1 MDVNKYYKNIKK
13 IGQNKIR
20 TSLVFFCLLVTLT
33 CTKTSEN
40 KELSVEYSDGEAIY
54 IIFKSKGDT
63 EAYKVF
69 LRGNTTTAVLGS
81 FTKEGEHTIF
91 KPIIPF
97 TKGLSYELRHNH
109 KTLTEFTIKEI
120 EENVEKARILAIYPS
135 RDTVPENLL
144 KIYMIFS
151 KPMQEVHAALDYIEV
166 YNITKDE
173 PTDIFLPLQNELWNQ
188 EHTELTLWLD
198 PGRIKR
204 DLIPN
209 REKGQPL
216 EQGNS
221 YRISIDEQWQDAK
234 GNYLEKAGKKEF
246 YVSERD
252 SKKPN
257 VKNWKLQIPKKE
269 TVGTLVISFAEDM
282 DAMLLQETLV
292 IRSADN
298 KQVAGNFKLA
308 RKEQE
313 LIFQPDLSWKAGDYQ
328 LVIDS
333 KLEDLAG
340 NNLNHLFD
348 KDLLAIDKDLDTEF
362 KSLFFTLK

>member
-1 MDVNKYYKNIKK
+1 MDVNKQYNYQKK
-13 IGQNKIR
+13 IGQKKIR
-20 TSLVFFCLLVTLT
+20 TSLVFFCLLIAAS
-33 CTKTSEN
+33 CTKPSEI
-40 KELSVEYSDGEAIY
+40 KDLSVGYGDEKANHIT
-54 IIFKSKGDT
+54 FKSTGDT

-69 LRGNTTTAVLGS
+69 LKGNSTTPVLGN
-81 FTKEGEHTIF
+81 FTKEGEKAIF
-91 KPIIPF
+91 KPVIPF
-97 TKGLSYELRHNH
+97 SSGMSYELKRDHT
-109 KTLTEFTIKEI
+109 TLIEFTINES
-120 EENVEKARILAIYPS
+120 EKNSEKPKVLDIYPS

-144 KIYMIFS
+144 KIYLVFS
-151 KPMQEVHAALDYIEV
+151 RPMQEVHAALDYIEV

-209 REKGQPL
+209 REKGKPL

-221 YRISIDEQWQDAK
+221 YSVSINQQWQDAR
-234 GNYLEKAGKKEF
+234 GTNLERGVIKEF
-246 YVSERD
+246 FVSNRD

-269 TVGTLVISFAEDM
+269 TNGTLVISFAEAM
-282 DAMLLQETLV
+282 DAMLLQETLI
-292 IRSADN
+292 IRSAD
-298 KQVAGNFKLA
+298 KQQVAGNFKLA
-308 RKEQE
+308 SKEQE
-313 LIFQPDLSWKAGDYQ
+313 LIFQPEIIWNTGDYQ

-348 KDLLAIDKDLDTEF
+348 KDLLASDKSLDTGF
-362 KSLFFTLK
+362 KSLFFTIK